1 MHGSCLLSKKYLHT
15 LSRDFPD
22 SAASPSMKFLA
33 KHSHGSA
40 LPPVPA
46 NPWYPQKYTMSRM
59 LHPPHAPS
67 SVPRRYPASAWQSVS
82 LPHQSW
88 SGLPSFFPAAPTSP
102 DPLSANLHL
111 RHPSAVPSS
120 VVLLSALSP
129 LSVAAVCVL
138 HPILVLSEIHPPV
151 YPSAV
156 PHQSVQAPASH
167 LPKQYLLLSAVLPH
181 RSIPAFLHRSE
192 FPVSAEYPSAQSVPP
207 SVPAEDLV
215 HLQAALPA
223 GPFAASA
230 PETGHSSV
238 NPLEKFLLSAALQA
252 VQDFPDSGDQKL

>member
-1 MHGSCLLSKKYLHT
+1 M
-15 LSRDFPD
+15 
-22 SAASPSMKFLA
+22 
-33 KHSHGSA
+33 
-40 LPPVPA
+40 
-46 NPWYPQKYTMSRM
+46 
-59 LHPPHAPS
+59 
-67 SVPRRYPASAWQSVS
+67 
-82 LPHQSW
+82 
-88 SGLPSFFPAAPTSP
+88 
-102 DPLSANLHL
+102 
-111 RHPSAVPSS
+111 
-120 VVLLSALSP
+120 
-129 LSVAAVCVL
+129 AAVYVL